1 MMLTTSVMKKR
12 RVFVTLSIGV
22 SCQQQIDQT
31 MALKTKLFL

>member
-12 RVFVTLSIGV
+12 RVFVTCIGV
-22 SCQQQIDQT
+22 SCQQQIDQI